1 VLAPAQ
7 STTNETHLAAA
18 FRSLPGAS
26 RSEANHGT
34 RNTQSASRPK
44 PDNGQGVRNAG
55 EMDELLRLS
64 SWLTGPDNPRF
75 ARAQVNRIWFHLM
88 GRGLVEPVDDF
99 RATNPAS
106 HPQLL
111 DALTA
116 EFVKRHFDLRHVIR
130 LVMNSRTYQLSSTPA
145 PGSEEDAVNYS
156 YVRVRRL
163 GAEQLLD
170 CESQASGV
178 PLEFKGWPVGTRAA
192 QVPTVRVEAAGN
204 KRRLGQADLFL
215 RAFGKPPRQLATECE
230 RSCEPAMGQAFQ
242 LISGPTTQE
251 LLGERDNRLGAL
263 LGSGKSDR
271 EIIDE
276 LFWTV
281 LTRSPKPAEL
291 QRFSALLAAGDKR
304 AALEDLLWALL
315 NAKEFVLRR

>member
-1 VLAPAQ
+1 
-7 STTNETHLAAA
+7 
-18 FRSLPGAS
+18 
-26 RSEANHGT
+26 
-34 RNTQSASRPK
+34 
-44 PDNGQGVRNAG
+44 
-55 EMDELLRLS
+55 MDELQRLS
-64 SWLTGPDNPRF
+64 SWLTDPQNPRF

-88 GRGLVEPVDDF
+88 GRGLVDPVDDF

-116 EFVKRHFDLRHVIR
+116 DFVKHRFDLRHVIR

-145 PGSEEDAVNYS
+145 PGSEGDAVNYS
-156 YVRVRRL
+156 HVRVRRL

-204 KRRLGQADLFL
+204 RRRPGQADLFL
-215 RAFGKPPRQLATECE
+215 RAFGKPPRQLTTECE

-251 LLGERDNRLGAL
+251 FLSEPDNRLGVL
-263 LGSGKSDR
+263 LSSGKSDR
-271 EIIDE
+271 EMLDE

-281 LTRSPKPAEL
+281 LTRAPEPAEL
-291 QRFSALLAAGDKR
+291 ERFSALLAAGDRR
-304 AALEDLLWALL
+304 AALEDILWALL